1 MPNKRSSL
9 MAISKMD
16 PFLGPPTSLGMRRP
30 LATAQVLVQGREAV
44 LGPAGAGATLG
55 RRERP
60 ELPTFDARPGRDS
73 VPRPF
78 PPARSRHVPGRI
90 REAWDR
96 LGPRAVPLSIVLCTH
111 ALLIAAMLT
120 SQVRTKNTVP
130 ATPIQVRMIE
140 EPRLV
145 QPPSPPPAVPVPQQR
160 IDVPPPPLMLVEH
173 PPVPSK
179 AITVPV
185 AAPAAAPSTAPVA
198 APSAL
203 MTSPRFDADYLSN
216 PAPAYP
222 AVSRRLRE
230 EGTVLLRVL
239 VRKNGEAA
247 QVLIEQSSG
256 FARLDQSARGT
267 VARWRFV
274 PARDAGGPV
283 DEWVLVP
290 IEFSLRR

>member
-1 MPNKRSSL
+1 MPNNRSSI
-9 MAISKMD
+9 AVSKTC
-16 PFLGPPTSLGMRRP
+16 PLLGPGLGLRRSF
-30 LATAQVLVQGREAV
+30 AAAQVRVPSRDALRQ
-44 LGPAGAGATLG
+44 PAGAGTLLEH
-55 RRERP
+55 REP
-60 ELPTFDARPGRDS
+60 ESPTIDAQPERDRVSHAAAAARPWYVQGR
-73 VPRPF
+73 V
-78 PPARSRHVPGRI
+78 

-96 LGPRAVPLSIVLCTH
+96 LGPRAVPLSIVLCMH
-111 ALLIAAMLT
+111 ALFAAVLLT
-120 SQVRTKNTVP
+120 GQIRAKSTVP
-130 ATPIQVRMIE
+130 ATPIQVRMIV
-140 EPRLV
+140 EPRPV
-145 QPPSPPPAVPVPQQR
+145 QPPSPPPEVSLPQQT
-160 IDVPPPPLMLVEH
+160 IDVQPPPPMLVEH

-179 AITVPV
+179 AITVPL
-185 AAPAAAPSTAPVA
+185 AAPAVPATAPSSASVA

-203 MTSPRFDADYLSN
+203 VTAPRFDADYLSN

-239 VRKNGEAA
+239 VKKNGEAA

-256 FARLDQSARGT
+256 FGRLDQSARGT

-274 PARDAGGPV
+274 PARDASGPV